1 MRSHRGAVIDN
12 DIIISTIKIVRL
24 SMTIGDRGKRRAAR
38 GWWAGDTDGLA
49 DWAVTVGVVEVGVAE
64 RYRCARVS
72 VRPRLRVF

>member
-1 MRSHRGAVIDN
+1 
-12 DIIISTIKIVRL
+12 
-24 SMTIGDRGKRRAAR
+24 MTIGDRGQRRAAR

-72 VRPRLRVF
+72 VRPRLRGVLVKHNEQYTCRSVTSV